1 MRRRRVRARES
12 EREGMSSAEL
22 LELVLSAAEAVA
34 DGDARRRERG
44 EVVLAATVAAM
55 SMERAIGRDTI
66 FACMDD
72 DDVMKMQCV
81 RLPPL
86 GYANDNSCNG

>member
-1 MRRRRVRARES
+1 MRRRRVRSARES

-22 LELVLSAAEAVA
+22 LELELSAAEAVA

-66 FACMDD
+66 FAYMD

-81 RLPPL
+81 M
-86 GYANDNSCNG
+86 N